1 VVEASSGV
9 RVDLDVH
16 HDWVGVLDVGERRD
30 IVSELNKFSRNT
42 DRNTMLRDSGGGR
55 SG

>member
-9 RVDLDVH
+9 WVDPDVH
-16 HDWVGVLDVGERRD
+16 HDCVGVLDVGERSD

-42 DRNTMLRDSGGGR
+42 NRNTMLRESGGGR